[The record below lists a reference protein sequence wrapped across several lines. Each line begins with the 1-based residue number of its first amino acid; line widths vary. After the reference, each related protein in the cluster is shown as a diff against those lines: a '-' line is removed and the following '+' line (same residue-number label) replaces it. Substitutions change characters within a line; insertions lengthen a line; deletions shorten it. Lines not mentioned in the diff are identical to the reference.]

1 MKDTKSKAM
10 LPYKILLFA
19 SLIHLVPLF
28 AAAQASNAQTSNSQ
42 ASKAQTL
49 NPQPPNPQTPTAR
62 APNFFI
68 TGKIGNMDKPARA
81 YLDYSDGNG
90 GGGVDSSELVNG
102 VFSFSGYTAGIST
115 ARMSLDH
122 TGEGK
127 QAAIYKGGDN
137 IYFYFANDHMAIRS
151 ADSMIN
157 AQVTGSEIFD
167 GYVAY
172 NKAIGG
178 SIMQIDRIVN
188 AEFAAGTPEQ
198 QKDSNFMKV
207 VNDDFRRR
215 INLMKKNQIQFA
227 KDHPD
232 SFFGLVALSEA
243 GAINKANVD
252 AADSIFNAIN
262 LKWRD
267 TNFGKALA
275 QRIEAARLV
284 VPGEP
289 APLFTLADANGQPLS
304 LADLK
309 GKVVLLDF
317 WASWCEPCR
326 AESPNLKTQYQLYKD
341 KGLQII
347 SVSLDT
353 DKKNWLKAISDDGL
367 TWLQVS
373 DLKGYNSEVVRS
385 YGISGVPSFF
395 LIGRDGKILANANLQ
410 GAALNQ
416 RLAEIF
422 GH

>member
-1 MKDTKSKAM
+1 M
-10 LPYKILLFA
+10 LPHKILLFA
-19 SLIHLVPLF
+19 SLVPLL
-28 AAAQASNAQTSNSQ
+28 AAVQATNAQTSRAQ
-42 ASKAQTL
+42 TSKAQA
-49 NPQPPNPQTPTAR
+49 PQVPNTQ
-62 APNFFI
+62 APNFSI
-68 TGKIGNMDKPARA
+68 TGKIGNMDKPAKA

-90 GGGVDSSELVNG
+90 VGGVDSSELVNG
-102 VFSFSGYTAGIST
+102 VFKFSGYTAGIST
-115 ARMSLDH
+115 ARLSLDH

-151 ADSMIN
+151 ADSLLN
-157 AQVTGSEIFD
+157 AQVKGSEMFD

-207 VNDDFRRR
+207 VDADFRRR
-215 INLMKKNQIQFA
+215 ITLMKKNQVQFA

-232 SFFGLVALSEA
+232 SFFGVVALSEA
-243 GAINKANVD
+243 GGINKANVD
-252 AADSIFNAIN
+252 ATDSIFSAIN

-275 QRIEAARLV
+275 QKIEAARLV
-284 VPGEP
+284 VAGVP
-289 APLFTLADANGQPLS
+289 APLFTLKNASGNPLS

-309 GKVVLLDF
+309 GKVVLVDF

-341 KGLQII
+341 KGFEII

-385 YGISGVPSFF
+385 YGIGGVPSFF
-395 LIGRDGKILANANLQ
+395 LIGRDGKIIANTNLQ